1 VLDFDSIFNCLKRN
15 LNNDYLGSQLF
26 DSIVNRKIA
35 AVLVIIHN
43 SESGTSILFTK
54 RSENL
59 ENHANEISFPGGNF
73 VLDDLNTLRTA
84 IRETHEEIGIAVP
97 TNSIVG
103 LLEPVQTVTS
113 NYFIYPYVAML
124 EQVPLTRPNEEV
136 QKIFSI
142 PIDYILTSYAINSA
156 ESVGEQSVQS
166 QQFLWKNNTIW
177 GATARILNLL
187 VGHIEKAKV

>member
-187 VGHIEKAKV
+187 VGHIEKTKV

>member
-84 IRETHEEIGIAVP
+84 IRETREEIGIAVP

-187 VGHIEKAKV
+187 VGHIEKTKV